1 MDLKKILK
9 KRNPSAVIL
18 EKYMKQH
25 DLSRRQLAKKL
36 KISESYLSHFLNGR
50 RRFGGKTALRISK
63 ITGIPVET
71 ILQ

>member
-1 MDLKKILK
+1 MDLKKHLK
-9 KRNPSAVIL
+9 KRNSSAVIL

-50 RRFGGKTALRISK
+50 RNFGGKTALRISK
-63 ITGIPVET
+63 ITGIPVES